1 MMELFSKL
9 FLQKICIT
17 YVWEGSKY
25 AFVAGVWV
33 IHPPAPGRHILP
45 SAPNPRPHE
54 SFNQLNLFLVKFQ
67 SL

>member
-17 YVWEGSKY
+17 YVWKGSKY

-33 IHPPAPGRHILP
+33 IQPPAPGP
-45 SAPNPRPHE
+45 QPPAP
-54 SFNQLNLFLVKFQ
+54 
-67 SL
+67 